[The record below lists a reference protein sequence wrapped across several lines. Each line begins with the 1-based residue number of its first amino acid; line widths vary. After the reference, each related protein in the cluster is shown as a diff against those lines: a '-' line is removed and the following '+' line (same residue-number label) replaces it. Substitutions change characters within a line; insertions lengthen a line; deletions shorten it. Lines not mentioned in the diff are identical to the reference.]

1 MTSRQTK
8 FVSIALLLLEAT
20 LSTELRRPDRP
31 SLVRRSVLHEDGG
44 VSLLNT
50 SSKSGLKAEYPFYHS
65 SFEIHDEAQVL
76 VNSCAT
82 GATLRTVTESGVS
95 VDVVHVNSIS
105 SKPINRVFLLF
116 GEHSRELISPESGL
130 GLLRMLC
137 AQKQSTLVT
146 DTLKDS
152 EFEMVLNGNPR
163 SRVKVEEGEYCVRAN
178 PAGVD
183 LNRNWDEEWKQGHF
197 GRDTAPGPAPFSEPE
212 TRIFKKVISE
222 YSPTTFLTVHSGTLG
237 LYMPWAYDTKHLADR
252 NGHNMLEVLRKLDKK
267 HCQCPFGAAGKEVGY
282 SCPGTSLDW
291 VYDKLKVPFAF
302 AFEIF
307 VDAAENDRLKAR
319 WEAATRSPGV
329 AMLHEE
335 GARLN
340 DDTLQDFFKDHMSD
354 FVGHK
359 FNASS
364 QAVHSE
370 EATSSWNCFAQ
381 YNPNTEETF
390 KSVVSNWAEA
400 YLNMAQDVAGW
411 LRQESLQVAAH
422 GERQE

>member
-1 MTSRQTK
+1 MTSLQTK

-20 LSTELRRPDRP
+20 LSTELRRPDRL
-31 SLVRRSVLHEDGG
+31 SLVRRAVLHETGD
-44 VSLLNT
+44 SLLNT
-50 SSKSGLKAEYPFYHS
+50 SGKSGLKVEYPFYHS
-65 SFEIHDEAQVL
+65 TSEIHDEAQIL

-95 VDVVHVNSIS
+95 VDVVHVNSTS
-105 SKPINRVFLLF
+105 SKPTNRVFLLF

-137 AQKQSTLVT
+137 AKKQSTLVT

-163 SRVKVEEGEYCVRAN
+163 SRVKVEEGEYCLRAN

-183 LNRNWDEEWKQGHF
+183 LNRNWDEEWQKRPARF
-197 GRDTAPGPAPFSEPE
+197 DTGPGPAPFSEPE

-222 YSPTTFLTVHSGTLG
+222 YNPTTFLTVHSGTLG
-237 LYMPWAYDTKHLADR
+237 LYMPWAYDTKHLAAR
-252 NGHNMLEVLRKLDKK
+252 NQHNMLEVLRKLDKT

-291 VYDKLKVPFAF
+291 IYDKLKVPFAF

-307 VDAAENDRLKAR
+307 VDPVENDRLKAR
-319 WEAATRSPGV
+319 WEAATRSPGL
-329 AMLHEE
+329 ATLHEE
-335 GARLN
+335 GVRLN
-340 DDTLQDFFKDHMSD
+340 DTALQDFFKDHMSD

-359 FNASS
+359 LHASS

-370 EATSSWNCFAQ
+370 DTTSSWNCFAQ
-381 YNPNTEETF
+381 YNPTTEETF

-400 YLNMAQDVAGW
+400 YLNMAQEVAGW

-422 GERQE
+422 GEWQE